1 MTLKSGADSGD
12 VDKGT
17 FCKISSCRLCPDC
30 IECAPTWDSKMRE
43 ENTQD
48 VLELNPALG
57 LMRNKASVAFFFFWS
72 NIYSIGNA
80 AVAEVSG
87 LEMTQSGFH
96 QSTTVFKV
104 CLN

>member
-1 MTLKSGADSGD
+1 
-12 VDKGT
+12 
-17 FCKISSCRLCPDC
+17 
-30 IECAPTWDSKMRE
+30 MRE

-48 VLELNPALG
+48 ILELNPALG
-57 LMRNKASVAFFFFWS
+57 LMRRKASVAFFFFFLS
-72 NIYSIGNA
+72 HVYSIGNA

-87 LEMTQSGFH
+87 LEMIQSGFQ